1 MINNLKKMSKVKT
14 QHYVPRFYLKNFM
27 DSNERI
33 WVYDKKNKSTFNP
46 SILNIACE
54 NFFYDNDTVDLAFD
68 EEQYLEKYY
77 SSKEAEFAPLLL
89 EFITKLE
96 SGEINVITSN
106 DRDNFANYL
115 VLQIDRTKEHREESI
130 QSYQVIIKQLRVKG
144 FTEDQIKEFGFDEE
158 EISPKGLH
166 IESILTGFKM
176 DKTFID
182 ILKNHIWLVFKN
194 ETSQPFYTSDNPI
207 VKKAH
212 IIDKFFSYEGYAS
225 LGIEIVFP
233 ISPKFILVLCERE
246 YFKESENLEN
256 MKISLSDINFI
267 NYYNSLQVVK
277 SYRQVYATTNSFEIV
292 KDLLL
297 KMPNSFDIDR
307 KRVE

>member
-1 MINNLKKMSKVKT
+1 MSKVKT

-46 SILNIACE
+46 SIINVACE
-54 NFFYDNDTVDLAFD
+54 NFFYDNDEIDLVFN
-68 EEQYLEKYY
+68 EEQYLEKLY
-77 SSKEAEFAPLLL
+77 SSKEAEFAPFLL

-96 SGEINVITSN
+96 SDKINVITSD
-106 DRDNFANYL
+106 DRETFSNYL

-130 QSYQVIIKQLRVKG
+130 QFYQAIIKQLRAKG
-144 FTEDQIKEFGFDEE
+144 VTEDQIKEFGFDEE
-158 EISPKGLH
+158 EINPKELH
-166 IESILTGFKM
+166 LESILTSFKM

-182 ILKNHIWLVFKN
+182 ILKDHIWLVFKN

-212 IIDKFFSYEGYAS
+212 IIDKFISNEGYAS
-225 LGIEIVFP
+225 PGIEIVFP
-233 ISPKFILVLCERE
+233 ISSKFILVLCERE
-246 YFKESENLEN
+246 YFKKCENLEN
-256 MKISLSDINFI
+256 KKISLSDINFV

-277 SYRQVYATTNSFEIV
+277 SYRQVYAIANSFEIIEE
-292 KDLLL
+292 LLL
-297 KMPNSFDIDR
+297 KMPNSFNIDR

>member
-1 MINNLKKMSKVKT
+1 MFKVKT

-130 QSYQVIIKQLRVKG
+130 QSYQVITSVR
-144 FTEDQIKEFGFDEE
+144 
-158 EISPKGLH
+158 
-166 IESILTGFKM
+166 
-176 DKTFID
+176 
-182 ILKNHIWLVFKN
+182 LKV
-194 ETSQPFYTSDNPI
+194 PD
-207 VKKAH
+207 
-212 IIDKFFSYEGYAS
+212 
-225 LGIEIVFP
+225 
-233 ISPKFILVLCERE
+233 
-246 YFKESENLEN
+246 
-256 MKISLSDINFI
+256 
-267 NYYNSLQVVK
+267 
-277 SYRQVYATTNSFEIV
+277 
-292 KDLLL
+292 
-297 KMPNSFDIDR
+297 
-307 KRVE
+307 

>member
-1 MINNLKKMSKVKT
+1 MYDKSKKMSKVKT

-33 WVYDKKNKSTFNP
+33 WVYDKKKKSTFNS
-46 SILNIACE
+46 SIINIACE
-54 NFFYDNDTVDLAFD
+54 NFFYDNDEVDLIFD
-68 EEQYLEKYY
+68 KEQYLEKHY
-77 SSKEAEFAPLLL
+77 SSREAEFAPFLI

-96 SGEINVITSN
+96 SDKTNIITSN
-106 DRDNFANYL
+106 DREIFSNYL

-130 QSYQVIIKQLRVKG
+130 QSYQAIIKQLRAKG
-144 FTEDQIKEFGFDEE
+144 FTEDQIKEFGFDEK
-158 EISPKGLH
+158 EISPKELH

-212 IIDKFFSYEGYAS
+212 IIDKFFSHEGYAS
-225 LGIEIVFP
+225 PGIEIVFP
-233 ISPKFILVLCERE
+233 ISSKFILVLCERE
-246 YFKESENLEN
+246 YFKASENIEN

-277 SYRQVYATTNSFEIV
+277 SYRQVYAVTDSFEIV
-292 KDLLL
+292 KHLLL
-297 KMPNSFDIDR
+297 KMPNSFDLDR